1 VTKDTLKHISPDEI
15 AENPDNPRLFFRPE
29 ELATL
34 MTSISKFGIRVPISV
49 YPSGKGFTLIDGER
63 RWRCAKKLNLKAI
76 PAIVQ
81 EKPTA
86 LENLLLM
93 FNIHALREQWDY
105 LTIAS
110 KLPDVIKRFK
120 DENDGRSPNE
130 RELSE
135 LTGLSRGQIRRCNYL
150 LELPAQYKRM
160 LHSELALPKG
170 LQTLSE
176 DFFIEMER
184 ALRTVENRVP
194 NALPDKD
201 RARKALIGK
210 FREQVIKNIT
220 DFRKLSKIATSIDNV
235 GVEHEDARKAIRQI
249 LTPHN
254 DVSIQGV
261 FAAHFEIRYDERKFT
276 LHVRSIA
283 DYLEHFLS
291 NGEHPLNTETRSE
304 LTELRRLIDRVLKK
318 GA

>member
-1 VTKDTLKHISPDEI
+1 MTKDTLKHISPDEI

>member
-1 VTKDTLKHISPDEI
+1 
-15 AENPDNPRLFFRPE
+15 
-29 ELATL
+29 
-34 MTSISKFGIRVPISV
+34 
-49 YPSGKGFTLIDGER
+49 
-63 RWRCAKKLNLKAI
+63 
-76 PAIVQ
+76 
-81 EKPTA
+81 
-86 LENLLLM
+86 
-93 FNIHALREQWDY
+93 
-105 LTIAS
+105 
-110 KLPDVIKRFK
+110 
-120 DENDGRSPNE
+120 
-130 RELSE
+130 
-135 LTGLSRGQIRRCNYL
+135 
-150 LELPAQYKRM
+150 
-160 LHSELALPKG
+160 
-170 LQTLSE
+170 
-176 DFFIEMER
+176 MER

-235 GVEHEDARKAIRQI
+235 GVEHEDARNAIRQI

-254 DVSIQGV
+254 NVSIQGV

-291 NGEHPLNTETRSE
+291 NGEHPLNAETRSE